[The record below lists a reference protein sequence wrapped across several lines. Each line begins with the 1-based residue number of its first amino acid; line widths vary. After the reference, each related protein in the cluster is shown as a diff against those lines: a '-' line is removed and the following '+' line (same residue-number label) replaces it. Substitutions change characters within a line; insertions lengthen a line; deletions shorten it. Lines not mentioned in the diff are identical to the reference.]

1 MKKFSPVAAV
11 FRENSS
17 DLSEKPWRFS
27 DSYGF
32 VTTFNRFFGEY
43 SVLLCYDYIAERKS
57 ANKFKGALAMKNKR
71 TILSTILALVLA
83 MSFIIASAAVIS
95 ANDNKSSEPQKK
107 ICVAAGETSDSC
119 GTQSFENFVKGLT
132 SLTEQEKA
140 TLIADLEQI
149 ETLEKKIDEI
159 YARMTDENADSLYDE
174 INAVDSKLSAV
185 LERNAKLWERV
196 NDEYDEK
203 IAAKEPD
210 MTLDPAEED
219 FNGHCT
225 EKEETYEESIKGMTS
240 LTEQEKAA
248 LLADLVILDIMMPGT
263 DGLTCCRI
271 IREKDKV
278 PIVLLTAKDTEY
290 DYVNG
295 ILQGGDDYLTK
306 PFRPTVL
313 LMRVKALLR
322 RVEMER
328 GGNPMDRDVTVG
340 DLRFSGAE
348 KQLFCKGKIVSL
360 SPNEMKMLL
369 FLMHNEGK
377 ALSRDELLNQIW
389 GYNDEVETRVTDET
403 LRRIRSKLSAA
414 DSDILIE
421 TVWGYG
427 YRLRL
432 KGDGV

>member
-1 MKKFSPVAAV
+1 
-11 FRENSS
+11 
-17 DLSEKPWRFS
+17 
-27 DSYGF
+27 
-32 VTTFNRFFGEY
+32 
-43 SVLLCYDYIAERKS
+43 
-57 ANKFKGALAMKNKR
+57 MKNKK

-174 INAVDSKLSAV
+174 INAFDSKLAAV

-210 MTLDPAEED
+210 MTLDPDEED

-248 LLADLVILDIMMPGT
+248 LLADLAEIEALEKELKKLKEKKQRAVI
-263 DGLTCCRI
+263 CN
-271 IREKDKV
+271 
-278 PIVLLTAKDTEY
+278 LLQFQK
-290 DYVNG
+290 
-295 ILQGGDDYLTK
+295 
-306 PFRPTVL
+306 
-313 LMRVKALLR
+313 
-322 RVEMER
+322 
-328 GGNPMDRDVTVG
+328 
-340 DLRFSGAE
+340 
-348 KQLFCKGKIVSL
+348 
-360 SPNEMKMLL
+360 
-369 FLMHNEGK
+369 
-377 ALSRDELLNQIW
+377 
-389 GYNDEVETRVTDET
+389 VETRHHADVRESYRNEPI
-403 LRRIRSKLSAA
+403 LKMIKLIRA
-414 DSDILIE
+414 
-421 TVWGYG
+421 
-427 YRLRL
+427 
-432 KGDGV
+432 

>member
-1 MKKFSPVAAV
+1 
-11 FRENSS
+11 
-17 DLSEKPWRFS
+17 
-27 DSYGF
+27 
-32 VTTFNRFFGEY
+32 
-43 SVLLCYDYIAERKS
+43 
-57 ANKFKGALAMKNKR
+57 
-71 TILSTILALVLA
+71 
-83 MSFIIASAAVIS
+83 
-95 ANDNKSSEPQKK
+95 
-107 ICVAAGETSDSC
+107 
-119 GTQSFENFVKGLT
+119 
-132 SLTEQEKA
+132 
-140 TLIADLEQI
+140 
-149 ETLEKKIDEI
+149 
-159 YARMTDENADSLYDE
+159 MTDENADSLYDE

-403 LRRIRSKLSAA
+403 LRRIRKKLLQAGS
-414 DSDILIE
+414 
-421 TVWGYG
+421 TVSVSTIWGFG
-427 YRLRL
+427 YKL
-432 KGDGV
+432 KEAERT

>member
-11 FRENSS
+11 FKEDSS
-17 DLSEKPWRFS
+17 DLSEKLWRFS

-95 ANDNKSSEPQKK
+95 ANDNKSSGPQKK

-119 GTQSFENFVKGLT
+119 GTQSFENFVKGLS

-149 ETLEKKIDEI
+149 ETLEKKIDEF

-174 INAVDSKLSAV
+174 INAVDSKLAAV

-248 LLADLVILDIMMPGT
+248 LLADLAEIEALEKRVDTLYASINDENADRLYDEIDALEDKIAEILERNAELWDRVDAEYDEKIAAN
-263 DGLTCCRI
+263 
-271 IREKDKV
+271 EKDI
-278 PIVLLTAKDTEY
+278 PFDLNEEEY
-290 DYVNG
+290 SVC
-295 ILQGGDDYLTK
+295 K
-306 PFRPTVL
+306 
-313 LMRVKALLR
+313 KR
-322 RVEMER
+322 R
-328 GGNPMDRDVTVG
+328 
-340 DLRFSGAE
+340 
-348 KQLFCKGKIVSL
+348 
-360 SPNEMKMLL
+360 
-369 FLMHNEGK
+369 
-377 ALSRDELLNQIW
+377 
-389 GYNDEVETRVTDET
+389 
-403 LRRIRSKLSAA
+403 
-414 DSDILIE
+414 
-421 TVWGYG
+421 
-427 YRLRL
+427 
-432 KGDGV
+432 